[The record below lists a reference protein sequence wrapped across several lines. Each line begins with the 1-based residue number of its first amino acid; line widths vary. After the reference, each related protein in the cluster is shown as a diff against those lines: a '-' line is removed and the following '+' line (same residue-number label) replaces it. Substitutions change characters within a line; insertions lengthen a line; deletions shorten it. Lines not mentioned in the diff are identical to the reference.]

1 RETGDGDARLGERDI
16 WSDGAWHGAV
26 IYDRTRLPV
35 GTEIA
40 GPALFEQADTTVFL
54 DPGLH
59 ARIDV
64 FGNMIITEL
73 D

>member
-1 RETGDGDARLGERDI
+1 GDARLGERDI
-16 WSDGAWHGAV
+16 WSDGAWHIAV
-26 IYDRTRLPV
+26 IYERTRLPV
-35 GTEIA
+35 GTEIT

-54 DPGLH
+54 DPGLR
-59 ARIDV
+59 ARVDV